1 MEDDTECTY
10 MFYYK
15 DNWAAWS
22 DEDQKNDLTGLKIW
36 DLEELHYGVL
46 ITTRT
51 IDFITLK

>member
-22 DEDQKNDLTGLKIW
+22 NEDQKNDLTNWFKGM
-36 DLEELHYGVL
+36 GFAR
-46 ITTRT
+46 TT
-51 IDFITLK
+51 L